1 MAGDASDAVDVFN
14 RATGAWATARLSVA
28 RWGFGAAS
36 VGNVA
41 VFAGGTLGSTLGST
55 LPRSCESMERAMRVF
70 MLSVI
75 V

>member
-14 RATGAWATARLSVA
+14 SATGAWATARLSVA

-41 VFAGGTLGSTLGST
+41 VFAGGYLGST